1 MTPPLPKQKRF
12 YLRFKENYRQL
23 GFDALQGVNVFE
35 EDLNASSNAGGGSLK
50 NSPSTA
56 QLLMSN
62 NNNKQDE
69 QQAAEDLVQSERE
82 REENI
87 RQLVSDCRK
96 QLVDTNEDCYGSW
109 ALINYNEL
117 IHYKFH

>member
-1 MTPPLPKQKRF
+1 
-12 YLRFKENYRQL
+12 
-23 GFDALQGVNVFE
+23 
-35 EDLNASSNAGGGSLK
+35 LNASSNAVGGSLK

-56 QLLMSN
+56 QLSN

-69 QQAAEDLVQSERE
+69 QQAAEDLVQLERE

-117 IHYKFH
+117 IHYKIHRIELYV